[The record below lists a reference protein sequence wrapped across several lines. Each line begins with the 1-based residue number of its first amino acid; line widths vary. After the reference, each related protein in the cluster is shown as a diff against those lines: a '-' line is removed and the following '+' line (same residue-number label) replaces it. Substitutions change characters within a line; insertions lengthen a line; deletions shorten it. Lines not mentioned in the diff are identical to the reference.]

1 MPEQGSPASL
11 DFLDHNDFRFN
22 KSGIH
27 WRFFGGLVNEVSI
40 LAGPSMQH

>member
-11 DFLDHNDFRFN
+11 DFLDHNDFRFY

-27 WRFFGGLVNEVSI
+27 WRFFGGLDNEVSI
-40 LAGPSMQH
+40 LARPSMQH